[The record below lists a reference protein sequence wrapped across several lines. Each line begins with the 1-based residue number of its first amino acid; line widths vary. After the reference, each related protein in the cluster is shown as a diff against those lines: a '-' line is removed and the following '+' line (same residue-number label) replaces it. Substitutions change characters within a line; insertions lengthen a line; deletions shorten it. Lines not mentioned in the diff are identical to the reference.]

1 MSLTTGLVVRRLTS
15 CAMVLA
21 AFATTS
27 VAQTTRPVQG
37 VATVGD
43 HVVTEE
49 ELDLL
54 AADRLARLKTE
65 QYNIRR
71 VVLDEYITRTLMEKE
86 AKARGITL
94 QQLEQVEIDAK
105 VLPVTEDQK
114 RAVYETNSAQ
124 FQGKSEVEA
133 FAQIEANLKR
143 VRVQEAR
150 SRLMASLRLKTPVKV
165 TLAAPRTN
173 VDTGDAPSLG
183 PTDATVTMVTFS
195 DFQCPACG
203 RSYPTVKRIMDQYK
217 GRIRFVFRDFPLSI
231 HPQAPKA
238 AEAAACAN
246 EQGKFWQMHDAMFEN
261 QQKLAVSDLKSTAAS
276 LGLDTERF
284 VACLDSGK
292 KTADWQADMEAGKKY
307 GVNSTPSFF
316 INGRLIAGAAPYPAF
331 AQIIDEELQ
340 RAGGASPAVRDE
352 DAGLLARRTPLVS
365 KQVCTKES
373 KAAGVCLAPQ

>member
-1 MSLTTGLVVRRLTS
+1 
-15 CAMVLA
+15 
-21 AFATTS
+21 
-27 VAQTTRPVQG
+27 
-37 VATVGD
+37 
-43 HVVTEE
+43 
-49 ELDLL
+49 
-54 AADRLARLKTE
+54 
-65 QYNIRR
+65 
-71 VVLDEYITRTLMEKE
+71 
-86 AKARGITL
+86 
-94 QQLEQVEIDAK
+94 
-105 VLPVTEDQK
+105 
-114 RAVYETNSAQ
+114 
-124 FQGKSEVEA
+124 
-133 FAQIEANLKR
+133 
-143 VRVQEAR
+143 
-150 SRLMASLRLKTPVKV
+150 MASLRLKTPVKV